1 MKSLTP
7 ILSTNILSNPI
18 INDIRLAHMYNKII
32 SNIPTGPREDL
43 TTLAIAKLALT
54 VIMTHKYI

>member
-1 MKSLTP
+1 
-7 ILSTNILSNPI
+7 
-18 INDIRLAHMYNKII
+18 MYNKII